1 MRIVFIILFIPV
13 VFGQNQE
20 EFFALQKAFS
30 KAAKKIAPYLVR
42 IEVKRTKDIPLP
54 PPSFFLQDF
63 ESLPSIHRRHWKKFL
78 QETIEVSKRPKGKVS
93 GIMISARGEIVTSYY
108 NIAGKTKSIRVFV
121 DGAEYPAKLIA
132 YSKLDDI
139 ALLRIN
145 KRLPQIIMR
154 KHDPQLGDWAVVIAK
169 SKSSKYH
176 TINSG
181 IVSGTKRY
189 RGYSSQL
196 DAKVDHANS
205 GGAVV
210 DIYGNFV
217 GVVNRVSHYA
227 KSGQSSGVGFFT
239 TTKRLLHILPTL
251 RQRKN
256 IPIPTRPFLGIRVS
270 RMQISKKSG
279 TFSVVVDSVFPDT
292 PAYKAGLRSGD
303 IIVAVDN
310 KRMRKRSDFSSWVEE
325 AGVKRPVMFR
335 VIRGNTVRNF
345 QVEMKKRPLFF

>member
-1 MRIVFIILFIPV
+1 MRIVLVILFIPF

-20 EFFALQKAFS
+20 EFFALQEAFS
-30 KAAKKIAPYLVR
+30 KAAKKIVPYLVP

-78 QETIEVSKRPKGKVS
+78 QETIEVSKRPEGKVS
-93 GIMISARGEIVTSYY
+93 GVMISARGEIITSYY
-108 NIAGKTKSIRVFV
+108 NIAGKIKSIRVFIKDV
-121 DGAEYPAKLIA
+121 GYPAQLVA

-145 KRLPQIIMR
+145 KILPQIVMR
-154 KHDPQLGDWAVVIAK
+154 KHDPQLGDWAIVVAK
-169 SKSSKYH
+169 SKSQHH
-176 TINSG
+176 TMNTG

-217 GVVNRVSHYA
+217 GIVNRVSHYA

-239 TTKRLLHILPTL
+239 TTKRLLHILPIL

-270 RMQISKKSG
+270 RMQVSKSG
-279 TFSVVVDSVFPDT
+279 TYSVVVDSVFPDT
-292 PAYKAGLRSGD
+292 PAYKSGLRSGD
-303 IIVAVDN
+303 VIVAVDN
-310 KRMRKRSDFSSWVEE
+310 KRMRKRSDFSNWVKQ
-325 AGVKRPVMFR
+325 AGVNTPILFR